1 MSFLFSIS
9 LTTFSNY
16 HIYINITS
24 NNVLTKIGVFLENSE
39 Q

>member
-16 HIYINITS
+16 HIYIYKNITS
-24 NNVLTKIGVFLENSE
+24 NNVLTNQRLS
-39 Q
+39 